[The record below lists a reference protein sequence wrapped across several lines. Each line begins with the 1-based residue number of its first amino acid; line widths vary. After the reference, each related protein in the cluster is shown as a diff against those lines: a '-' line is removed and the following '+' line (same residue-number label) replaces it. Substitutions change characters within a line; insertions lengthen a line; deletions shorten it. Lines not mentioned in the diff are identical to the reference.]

1 MLGSKPVCRGK
12 SKQDVNKETPSRG
25 HAFQMC
31 GTKRKRM
38 EVDRERVEVL
48 FGFLMINI
56 NMLNEEK
63 S

>member
-38 EVDRERVEVL
+38 EVDRERVEE
-48 FGFLMINI
+48 GFCLV
-56 NMLNEEK
+56 